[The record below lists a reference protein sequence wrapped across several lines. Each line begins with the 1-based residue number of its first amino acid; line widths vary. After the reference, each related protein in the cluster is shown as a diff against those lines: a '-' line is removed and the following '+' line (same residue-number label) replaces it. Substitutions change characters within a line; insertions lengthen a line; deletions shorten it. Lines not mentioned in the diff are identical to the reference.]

1 MPTILTKSNQKGE
14 TMPRNV
20 LSALALP
27 VAWVAGVALTTTP
40 APAQDDFP
48 SETVQVVTH
57 SGVGG
62 GTDINARML
71 IKQVEETSG
80 AKMEIVNKI
89 GGAGMLALQY
99 MNSREADGHTIA
111 FVTPSHLYG
120 IAQGRSPYEFE
131 ELIPLVRATDDPNVI
146 VVKAGGDIANFDD
159 LIEQS
164 KQGGLKW
171 GTTHVGGIDHIAIH
185 KLSQA
190 ADFEY
195 EVVPF
200 EGGAEVVTNIVGGN
214 VAAALANV
222 GEAGSL
228 LDAGEVIPVA
238 VLSEERVASMPDVPT
253 AKEKGYDVVAATVR
267 GLIAP
272 PGTPEAHVEK
282 LRTILLEG
290 TQTEE
295 YQEFLKT
302 NGMTAD
308 AAAGHEVWG
317 EQMRRIYEDGQE
329 VLSELGML

>member
-1 MPTILTKSNQKGE
+1 ASAI
-14 TMPRNV
+14 
-20 LSALALP
+20 ALA
-27 VAWVAGVALTTTP
+27 ACP
-40 APAQDDFP
+40 AIAQDDFP
-48 SETVQVVTH
+48 SETIQVVTH

-62 GTDINARML
+62 GTDVNARML
-71 IKQVEETSG
+71 IKQVEATSD
-80 AKMEIVNKI
+80 ATMEIVNKI

-99 MNSREADGHTIA
+99 VNSRPADGHTIA

-120 IAQGRSPYEFE
+120 IAQGRSPFEFE

-146 VVKAGGDIANFDD
+146 IVKAGGDIQSFDD

-164 KQGGLKW
+164 KSGGGLKW

-190 ADFEY
+190 AGFEY

-200 EGGAEVVTNIVGGN
+200 EGGAEVATNIVGGN

-222 GEAGSL
+222 SEAGAL
-228 LDAGEVIPVA
+228 LDAGEVIPIA
-238 VLSEERVASMPDVPT
+238 VLSEERVEGMPDVPT
-253 AKEKGYDVVAATVR
+253 AVEKGYDVVAATVR
-267 GLIAP
+267 GLVAP
-272 PGTPEAHVEK
+272 PGVPEERVEK
-282 LRTILLEG
+282 LREILLEA

-295 YQEFLKT
+295 YKEFLKT

-308 AAAGHEVWG
+308 AAAGHEEWAK
-317 EQMRRIYEDGQE
+317 QMKRIYEDGQE

>member
-1 MPTILTKSNQKGE
+1 MRTKL
-14 TMPRNV
+14 
-20 LSALALP
+20 LSVAALPAALVSAVALAVSP
-27 VAWVAGVALTTTP
+27 AL
-40 APAQDDFP
+40 AQDDFP
-48 SETVQVVTH
+48 SETIQLVTH

-62 GTDINARML
+62 GTDVNARML
-71 IKQVEETSG
+71 IKQVEAISDFDI
-80 AKMEIVNKI
+80 EIVNKI

-99 MNSREADGHTIA
+99 VNSRPADGHTIA

-146 VVKAGGDIANFDD
+146 IVKAGGDIESFDD

-164 KQGGLKW
+164 KSGGGLKW

-185 KLSQA
+185 KLSEA
-190 ADFEY
+190 AGFEY

-200 EGGAEVVTNIVGGN
+200 EGGAEVATNIVGGN

-222 GEAGSL
+222 SEAGSL

-238 VLSEERVASMPDVPT
+238 VLSEERVEGLPDVPT
-253 AKEKGYDVVAATVR
+253 AVEKGYDVVAATVR

-272 PGTPEAHVEK
+272 PGVPEERVER
-282 LRTILLEG
+282 LREVLFEA

-295 YQEFLKT
+295 YKEFLKT
-302 NGMTAD
+302 NGMTPD
-308 AAAGHEVWG
+308 AAAGHEEWAA
-317 EQMRRIYEDGQE
+317 QMERIYEDGQQ